1 MAACAT
7 APRDAPPAL
16 HGTAPVREPG
26 VCVEREQPCGHG
38 AHVETVGGRPV
49 TVIDGGTDCVGPRS
63 VECTLADGHREARA
77 GATDVE
83 GLGGGSY
90 RYLAW
95 QDGHAT
101 LVTVAGGAQRREPGG
116 APRTYG
122 PFGPYGLTAESAD
135 GRIAARPDQDR
146 ADALTAVS
154 VRDTV
159 ANRELAHLVLAV
171 AIPADPDRR
180 VLLSRDGGR
189 VAICASH
196 EVYLI
201 DRTVPVAGLCRAADA
216 ALAQVIVRVGRGEVG
231 VVDLAT
237 GPRATVAAS
246 EAAFAGPDA
255 LVVLRPRRRDL
266 VADRVAYV
274 PLVGG
279 AAVELGEVPFVVD
292 EIRVAPDARTAV
304 FWREPIAHQPARA
317 YLIHLPR
324 GPGRELAV
332 PPDTVAIT
340 LVP

>member
-1 MAACAT
+1 M
-7 APRDAPPAL
+7 
-16 HGTAPVREPG
+16 REPG

-171 AIPADPDRR
+171 AIPADHDRR

-189 VAICASH
+189 VAICDRH
-196 EVYLI
+196 EVHLV
-201 DRTVPVAGLCRAADA
+201 DRAVQVPGVCLAADA
-216 ALAQVIVRVGRGEVG
+216 ALAQVIARAGLQEVA
-231 VVDLAT
+231 VIDLVT
-237 GPRATVAAS
+237 GPRATLAANA
-246 EAAFAGPDA
+246 AAFVGRDA
-255 LVVLRPRRRDL
+255 LVVVHPR
-266 VADRVAYV
+266 DRATKVDRITYQ
-274 PLVGG
+274 PLPDGPTH
-279 AAVELGEVPFVVD
+279 ALGEVPFVVD